1 MLFLLYFKY
10 ILKIH
15 FLNFFIAFN
24 TIKIKYKLKIEHSSH
39 EYTPALQLHLLDI
52 LVNGEYTSNF
62 RFLVKSLDGQIDLPN
77 LLSQIQFK
85 VSVHFLRHSFVFLFS
100 ISSTIY
106 GQNEPPLYVF
116 SKFLFPPSRSCKG

>member
-15 FLNFFIAFN
+15 ILNFFIAFN
-24 TIKIKYKLKIEHSSH
+24 TIKIKYKLKI
-39 EYTPALQLHLLDI
+39 ALQLHLLDI
-52 LVNGEYTSNF
+52 LVNGEHTSNF
-62 RFLVKSLDGQIDLPN
+62 RFLVKSLDGQIDLSN